1 MKLVTN
7 AARRS
12 QCRSRT
18 GGPSLSL
25 SDLSFLMPHS
35 YIQDPRGRSLGIL
48 RMSA

>member
-25 SDLSFLMPHS
+25 LTFPFLCLIVTS
-35 YIQDPRGRSLGIL
+35 RIL
-48 RMSA
+48 ADDH